1 MPVIMGPTK
10 YKTSMQTIIILI
22 LIGIAAGMLSGM
34 VGIGGGIV
42 IVPALVYFLAFNQKD
57 AQGTTLGLLL
67 FPVGILGVMQYY
79 KQGHVDFKVVAIIAG
94 GFILGSFIG
103 SKISLSMSE
112 EKVKRFFAI
121 VIMLVAIKML
131 FFDRKRGNSKPHQV
145 PVTTDHINTENSI
158 ADK

>member
-1 MPVIMGPTK
+1 MAIKQNMSV
-10 YKTSMQTIIILI
+10 QTIIILI

-42 IVPALVYFLAFNQKD
+42 IVPALVYFLAFNQKE

-67 FPVGILGVMQYY
+67 FPVGILGVLQYY
-79 KQGHVDFKVVAIIAG
+79 KQGHVDFKVVAIIAI
-94 GFILGSFIG
+94 GFVLGSFLG

-112 EKVKRFFAI
+112 DKVKRFFAI

-131 FFDRKRGNSKPHQV
+131 FFDRRKSKNSLPQA
-145 PVTTDHINTENSI
+145 PVATNTTNGESSLI
-158 ADK
+158 DK